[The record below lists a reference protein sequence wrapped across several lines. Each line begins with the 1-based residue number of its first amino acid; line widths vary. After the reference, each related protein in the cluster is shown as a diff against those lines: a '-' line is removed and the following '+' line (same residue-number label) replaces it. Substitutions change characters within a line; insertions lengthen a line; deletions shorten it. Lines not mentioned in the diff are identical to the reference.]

1 MLPKEERK
9 QDEKTT
15 AYCLKKKETW
25 SNGNSILPKEERN
38 KIKRQQHT
46 LLPEEERNKIKRQQ
60 HTAWRRKK
68 QDQTATAYCL
78 KKKEKQDEKA
88 TAYCLKK
95 KKTRSNSN
103 SILPLIYWISHLRS
117 VFRIQKYSGPD
128 PEICPGSRN
137 LPLFGSGYCL
147 IVSGS
152 GSGPFHPVAFEVW
165 RKNYTGYF

>member
-9 QDEKTT
+9 QDEKAT

-68 QDQTATAYCL
+68 
-78 KKKEKQDEKA
+78 
-88 TAYCLKK
+88 
-95 KKTRSNSN
+95 SIWNSN

-152 GSGPFHPVAFEVW
+152 VSGPFHPVAFEVW
-165 RKNYTGYF
+165 RKNYTGYFFIYFV

>member
-1 MLPKEERK
+1 MA
-9 QDEKTT
+9 T
-15 AYCLKKKETW
+15 AYRYCLKKKKTRLQGNSIQPEEERKTRLK
-25 SNGNSILPKEERN
+25 GNSILPKEERKTRLKGN
-38 KIKRQQHT
+38 SIQ
-46 LLPEEERNKIKRQQ
+46 PEEERNKIKQQQ

-68 QDQTATAYCL
+68 PIW
-78 KKKEKQDEKA
+78 
-88 TAYCLKK
+88 
-95 KKTRSNSN
+95 NSN

-165 RKNYTGYF
+165 RNTYTGYF